1 MDQQLSC
8 AAVIE
13 SHIIPLSLSTSLLL
27 RYDKI
32 SNKKMHVSIDVL
44 CKNVP
49 PQFCVYLTYTRNL
62 RFVQKPDYKYLRGLF
77 YDLFRQQGFKDD
89 CNTSTPHRRT
99 PLIALSH
106 LQAAR

>member
-1 MDQQLSC
+1 
-8 AAVIE
+8 
-13 SHIIPLSLSTSLLL
+13 
-27 RYDKI
+27 
-32 SNKKMHVSIDVL
+32 MHVSIDVL

-89 CNTSTPHRRT
+89 WSDNNAASPPHS
-99 PLIALSH
+99 PDY
-106 LQAAR
+106 